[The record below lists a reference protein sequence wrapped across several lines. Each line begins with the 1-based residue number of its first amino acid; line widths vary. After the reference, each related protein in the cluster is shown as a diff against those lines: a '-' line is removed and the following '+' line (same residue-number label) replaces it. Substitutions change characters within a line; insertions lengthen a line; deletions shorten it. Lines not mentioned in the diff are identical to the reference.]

1 MGPRELPWPIFM
13 MAFAIVITLQV
24 NTLTIHF
31 SIKTLQNLTLIDYI
45 DPFRVLVG
53 SSSVGGKELT

>member
-1 MGPRELPWPIFM
+1 M